1 MAMIGPLTLNIFQP
15 SMPRLTREL
24 GAPRD
29 IAQLTLSLYIF
40 SMGVAQIVS
49 GPLADRFGRRPV
61 VLTALGLYVASSIAG
76 FFAAS
81 LPMLVAAR
89 IGQALGATACLGLS
103 RTVTADLSDRAGTAR
118 VIAYTTMAM
127 VIAPMASPNIGAT
140 IDEIWGWRTIFMV
153 CAAAGIAVAVYCLL
167 QLEETRP
174 GGLTPPTGREVY
186 ARSLALLRNR
196 GFLRYAALATL
207 GSACFF
213 TILGATPHLIIE
225 VMQRPPTDYARWFM
239 VMSVGYAL
247 GNFATG
253 RYTAA
258 IGIDR
263 MISLGNLIQTG
274 GIVIMTGLALVPMMH
289 PAAIFLP
296 AMLVTLG
303 NGMVL
308 PNALAAGIQT
318 DRLAAGAATGLAGF
332 AQLLFASVA
341 SYVVLLLPGQTALP
355 MALMMLGFAVLAQI
369 VLPLSRTSRPDG

>member
-1 MAMIGPLTLNIFQP
+1 MIGPLTLNIFQP
-15 SMPRLTREL
+15 SMPRMAREL

-29 IAQLTLSLYIF
+29 IAQLTLSLYIL

-61 VLTALGLYVASSIAG
+61 VLTALALYVASGIAG
-76 FFAAS
+76 YFVTS

-89 IGQALGATACLGLS
+89 IVQAFGATACLGLS
-103 RTVTADLSDRAGTAR
+103 RTITADLSDRSGTAR

-140 IDEIWGWRTIFMV
+140 LDEAWGWRAIFMF
-153 CAAAGIAVAVYCLL
+153 CALAGVAVAVFSLH

-174 GGLTPPTGREVY
+174 GGVSPPTGREVL

-196 GFLRYAALATL
+196 SFLRYGALATL

-213 TILGATPHLIIE
+213 TILGATPHLVIE

-239 VMSVGYAL
+239 LLGLGYAS
-247 GNFATG
+247 GNFITG
-253 RYTAA
+253 RYTPAF
-258 IGIDR
+258 GIDR
-263 MISLGNLIQTG
+263 MISLGNLIQTC
-274 GIVIMTGLALVPMMH
+274 GILIMAGLALVPVMH
-289 PAAIFLP
+289 PAAIFAP
-296 AMLVTLG
+296 AMLVTFG
-303 NGMVL
+303 NGLVL
-308 PNALAAGIQT
+308 PNAMAASIQT
-318 DRLAAGAATGLAGF
+318 DRLAAGAASGLAGF
-332 AQLLFASVA
+332 AQLLLAAVA

-369 VLPLSRTSRPDG
+369 VLPFRRTQRPET